1 MTPSRRVRAAAI
13 PLVLA
18 ALAGGCRDGADADA
32 AGRAAAPRGGRP
44 AAPEIPDDA
53 PMVAFLGDSISAG
66 LHLPRD
72 RAFPA
77 ALQRRLAAAGLPFRL
92 VNAGV
97 SGDTTAGG
105 LARIDWILKQK
116 PAIVVVE
123 LGANDGLRGV
133 PVETIEANLREIL
146 RRVVASG
153 AKPLLLGMRL
163 PPNYGPAYNAAF
175 EEAFERVADEH
186 DAAFLPFFMK
196 GVAGRLDLNL
206 EDGIHPTAEGHERL
220 AENVEEALLRLLR

>member
-1 MTPSRRVRAAAI
+1 MTQVRRAPVAA
-13 PLVLA
+13 LLLA
-18 ALAGGCRDGADADA
+18 ALAGGCRDGADAGAVDA
-32 AGRAAAPRGGRP
+32 AESPRGGRP
-44 AAPEIPDDA
+44 AAPEIPADA
-53 PMVAFLGDSISAG
+53 PLVAFLGDSISAG

-77 ALQRRLAAAGLPFRL
+77 ALQRRLAAAGVPFRL

-163 PPNYGPAYNAAF
+163 PPNYGPAYNASF
-175 EEAFERVADEH
+175 EEAFDRVADEH
-186 DAAFLPFFMK
+186 DAAFLPYFMK

-206 EDGIHPTAEGHERL
+206 EDGIHPTAAGHEKL
-220 AENVEEALLRLLR
+220 AENVEPALRPLLR

>member
-13 PLVLA
+13 PLALA
-18 ALAGGCRDGADADA
+18 ALVVGCRDGADADA
-32 AGRAAAPRGGRP
+32 AATAKAPRGGRP
-44 AAPEIPDDA
+44 AAPDVPDDA
-53 PMVAFLGDSISAG
+53 PLVAFLGDSISAG

-77 ALQRRLAAAGLPFRL
+77 ALQRRLAAAGVPFRL

-105 LARIDWILKQK
+105 LARVDWILKQK

-146 RRVVASG
+146 RRVVESG

-163 PPNYGPAYNAAF
+163 PPNYGPAYTAAF

-186 DAAFLPFFMK
+186 DAAFLPFFMT

-206 EDGIHPTAEGHERL
+206 EDGIHPTAEGHEKL
-220 AENVEEALLRLLR
+220 AENVEPALRPLLQ